1 MYFKKLERREV
12 FFLVTLTKT
21 EYEALEQARNV
32 IDIVLTKSKLNERKK
47 AKKKQAP
54 LNASNELFNGCSELL
69 VKYGVLNEQDL
80 LIEKSL
86 LSEFEHYYKI
96 MQPNNFEQVLQRVQE
111 YTKTGKVKNIKI
123 YALKAVEKEY
133 KKSA

>member
-47 AKKKQAP
+47 AKKKQKP
-54 LNASNELFNGCSELL
+54 LNASNEPFNGCGELL
-69 VKYGVLNEQDL
+69 AKYGVLNEQEL
-80 LIEKSL
+80 LIEKKL
-86 LSEFEHYYKI
+86 LNEFEYYYEA
-96 MQPNNFEQVLQRVQE
+96 MQPKDFEQVLQRVQE

-123 YALKAVEKEY
+123 YALKAVEQEY
-133 KKSA
+133 KKGA

>member
-47 AKKKQAP
+47 AKKKQKP
-54 LNASNELFNGCSELL
+54 LNASNEPFNGCGELL
-69 VKYGVLNEQDL
+69 AKYGVLNEQEL
-80 LIEKSL
+80 LIEKKL
-86 LSEFEHYYKI
+86 LSEFEYYYEA
-96 MQPNNFEQVLQRVQE
+96 MQPKDFEQVLQRVQE

-123 YALKAVEKEY
+123 YALKAVEQEY
-133 KKSA
+133 KKGA

>member
-47 AKKKQAP
+47 AKKKQKQ
-54 LNASNELFNGCSELL
+54 LNASNEPFNGCGELL
-69 VKYGVLNEQDL
+69 AKYGVLNEQEL
-80 LIEKSL
+80 LTEKKL
-86 LSEFEHYYKI
+86 LSEFEYYYEA
-96 MQPNNFEQVLQRVQE
+96 MQPKDFEQVLQRVQE

-123 YALKAVEKEY
+123 YALKAVEQEY
-133 KKSA
+133 KKGA

>member
-1 MYFKKLERREV
+1 M

-47 AKKKQAP
+47 AKKKQKP
-54 LNASNELFNGCSELL
+54 LNASNEPFNGCGELL
-69 VKYGVLNEQDL
+69 AKYGVLNEQEL
-80 LIEKSL
+80 LIEKKL
-86 LSEFEHYYKI
+86 LSEFEYYYEA
-96 MQPNNFEQVLQRVQE
+96 MQPKEFEQVLQRVQE

-123 YALKAVEKEY
+123 YALKAVEQEY
-133 KKSA
+133 KKGA

>member
-1 MYFKKLERREV
+1 M

-32 IDIVLTKSKLNERKK
+32 IDILLTKSKLNERKK
-47 AKKKQAP
+47 AKKKQKP
-54 LNASNELFNGCSELL
+54 LNASNESFNGCGEFLA
-69 VKYGVLNEQDL
+69 KYGVLNEQEL
-80 LIEKSL
+80 LTEKKL
-86 LSEFEHYYKI
+86 LSEFEYYYEA
-96 MQPNNFEQVLQRVQE
+96 MQPKDFEQVLQRVQE

-123 YALKAVEKEY
+123 YALKAVEQEY

>member
-1 MYFKKLERREV
+1 M

-47 AKKKQAP
+47 AKKKQKP
-54 LNASNELFNGCSELL
+54 LNASNEPFNGCGELL
-69 VKYGVLNEQDL
+69 AKYGVLNEQEL
-80 LIEKSL
+80 LIEKKL
-86 LSEFEHYYKI
+86 LSEFEYYYEA
-96 MQPNNFEQVLQRVQE
+96 MQPKDFEQVLQRVQE

-123 YALKAVEKEY
+123 YALKAVEQEY
-133 KKSA
+133 KKGA

>member
-1 MYFKKLERREV
+1 LERREV

-47 AKKKQAP
+47 AKKKQKP
-54 LNASNELFNGCSELL
+54 LNASNEPFNGCGELL
-69 VKYGVLNEQDL
+69 AKYGVLNEQEL
-80 LIEKSL
+80 LIEKKL
-86 LSEFEHYYKI
+86 LSEFEYYYEA
-96 MQPNNFEQVLQRVQE
+96 MQPKDFEQVLQRVQE

-123 YALKAVEKEY
+123 YALKAVEQEY
-133 KKSA
+133 KKGA

>member
-1 MYFKKLERREV
+1 M

-47 AKKKQAP
+47 AKKKQKQ
-54 LNASNELFNGCSELL
+54 LNASNEPFNGCGELL
-69 VKYGVLNEQDL
+69 AKYGVLNEQEL
-80 LIEKSL
+80 LTEKKL
-86 LSEFEHYYKI
+86 LSEFEYYYEA
-96 MQPNNFEQVLQRVQE
+96 MQPKDFEQVLQRVQE

-123 YALKAVEKEY
+123 YALKAVEQEY
-133 KKSA
+133 KKGA

>member
-47 AKKKQAP
+47 AKKKQKP
-54 LNASNELFNGCSELL
+54 LNASNEPFNGCGELL
-69 VKYGVLNEQDL
+69 AKYGVLNEQEL
-80 LIEKSL
+80 LIEKKL
-86 LSEFEHYYKI
+86 LSEFEYYYEA
-96 MQPNNFEQVLQRVQE
+96 MQPKGFEQVLQRVQE

-133 KKSA
+133 KKGA

>member
-47 AKKKQAP
+47 AKKKQKT
-54 LNASNELFNGCSELL
+54 LNASNEPFNGCGELL
-69 VKYGVLNEQDL
+69 AKYGVLNEQEL
-80 LIEKSL
+80 LIEKKL
-86 LSEFEHYYKI
+86 LSEFEYYYEA
-96 MQPNNFEQVLQRVQE
+96 MQPKDFEQVLQRVQE
-111 YTKTGKVKNIKI
+111 YTKTRKVKNIKI
-123 YALKAVEKEY
+123 YALKAVEQEY
-133 KKSA
+133 KKGA

>member
-47 AKKKQAP
+47 AKKKQKP
-54 LNASNELFNGCSELL
+54 LNASNEPFNGCGELL
-69 VKYGVLNEQDL
+69 AKYGVLNEQEL

>member
-47 AKKKQAP
+47 AKKKQKP
-54 LNASNELFNGCSELL
+54 LNASNELFNGCGELL
-69 VKYGVLNEQDL
+69 AKYGVLNEQEL
-80 LIEKSL
+80 LIEKKI
-86 LSEFEHYYKI
+86 LSEFEYYYEA
-96 MQPNNFEQVLQRVQE
+96 MQPKDFEQVLQRVQE

-123 YALKAVEKEY
+123 YALKAVEQEY
-133 KKSA
+133 KKGA

>member
-32 IDIVLTKSKLNERKK
+32 IDILLTKSKLNERKK
-47 AKKKQAP
+47 AKKKQK
-54 LNASNELFNGCSELL
+54 LQNASNEPFNGCGEFLA
-69 VKYGVLNEQDL
+69 KYGVLNEREL
-80 LIEKSL
+80 LTEKKL
-86 LSEFEHYYKI
+86 LSEFEYYYEA
-96 MQPNNFEQVLQRVQE
+96 MQPKDFEQVLQRVQE

-123 YALKAVEKEY
+123 YALKAVEQEY

>member
-47 AKKKQAP
+47 AKKKQKP
-54 LNASNELFNGCSELL
+54 LNASNEPFNGCGELL
-69 VKYGVLNEQDL
+69 AKYGVLNEQEL
-80 LIEKSL
+80 LIEKKL
-86 LSEFEHYYKI
+86 LSEFEYYYEA
-96 MQPNNFEQVLQRVQE
+96 MQPKEFEQVLQRVQE

-123 YALKAVEKEY
+123 YALKAVEQEY
-133 KKSA
+133 KKGA